1 MIGISGIAASGKDLF
16 CRLLLKEI
24 RGHRIALADQL
35 KEEINPYII
44 SKFGIDVLNCS
55 TESKNKV
62 RDLLV
67 FYGSLKRFQT
77 DGQYWTNIAQKKADN
92 CKGTPIVTDIRY
104 DEHKNDEVDWLKGKN
119 KGVLIHIKKYWE
131 TEGLFEMNRHYF
143 EPPNED
149 EQRNDPKLNSK
160 ADYHIE
166 WPHIENQ
173 TTKEIEETLTPF
185 AKDFA
190 KWYKE
195 RN

>member
-24 RGHRIALADQL
+24 KGQRIALADQL
-35 KEEINPYII
+35 KEEIRPFII
-44 SKFGIDVLNCS
+44 SKYGIDVINCS

-67 FYGSLKRFQT
+67 FYGGLKRFQT
-77 DGQYWTNIAQKKADN
+77 DGQYWTDVAQKKVDA
-92 CKGTPIVTDIRY
+92 CKNIPIVTDIRY
-104 DEHKNDEVDWLKGKN
+104 DDYKNDEVSWVKGKN
-119 KGVLIHIKKYWE
+119 KGVLVHIRKYWE
-131 TEGLFEMNRHYF
+131 VEDLFEMRRHYF

-149 EQRNDPKLNSK
+149 EKRNDPNLMSK

-166 WPHIENQ
+166 WPNLEDQ
-173 TTKEIEETLTPF
+173 TTKQIEDTLRPF
-185 AKDFA
+185 AKEFA
-190 KWYKE
+190 EWYNK